1 MSLLVTNSDSSDDN
15 SNDSNNSNDEY
26 TYSDEEYQ
34 YEYGSDDDSD
44 YDGYAPSAL
53 KRLKSNDDDFNHNN
67 SNNNNYNNNNNNNN
81 NNNKIGSNN
90 KKTSSSI
97 KMFADKTKGI
107 SIKPTIGRQVS
118 YETYDEEEMK
128 AILKLMTKMAIDQTG
143 LLQSDA
149 ELLLQTCQ
157 YNVTSLLKEFSH
169 YTDKL
174 CKKAGVLLDKVGVN
188 TDKKLDLCTICY
200 CDNIPGDETVT
211 LGCKHWFC
219 IDCFKAQ

>member
-1 MSLLVTNSDSSDDN
+1 
-15 SNDSNNSNDEY
+15 
-26 TYSDEEYQ
+26 
-34 YEYGSDDDSD
+34 
-44 YDGYAPSAL
+44 
-53 KRLKSNDDDFNHNN
+53 
-67 SNNNNYNNNNNNNN
+67 
-81 NNNKIGSNN
+81 
-90 KKTSSSI
+90 
-97 KMFADKTKGI
+97 MFADKTKGI
-107 SIKPTIGRQVS
+107 SIKPTNGRQVS

-157 YNVTSLLKEFSH
+157 YNVTSLLKEYSH
-169 YTDKL
+169 YPDKL

>member
-1 MSLLVTNSDSSDDN
+1 
-15 SNDSNNSNDEY
+15 
-26 TYSDEEYQ
+26 
-34 YEYGSDDDSD
+34 
-44 YDGYAPSAL
+44 
-53 KRLKSNDDDFNHNN
+53 
-67 SNNNNYNNNNNNNN
+67 
-81 NNNKIGSNN
+81 
-90 KKTSSSI
+90 
-97 KMFADKTKGI
+97 MFADKTKGI

>member
-81 NNNKIGSNN
+81 NKIGSNN

-118 YETYDEEEMK
+118 YETYNEEEMK

-157 YNVTSLLKEFSH
+157 YNVTSLLKEYSH
-169 YTDKL
+169 YPDKL

>member
-67 SNNNNYNNNNNNNN
+67 SNNNNYNNNNNN

-157 YNVTSLLKEFSH
+157 YNVTSLLKEYSH
-169 YTDKL
+169 YPDKL